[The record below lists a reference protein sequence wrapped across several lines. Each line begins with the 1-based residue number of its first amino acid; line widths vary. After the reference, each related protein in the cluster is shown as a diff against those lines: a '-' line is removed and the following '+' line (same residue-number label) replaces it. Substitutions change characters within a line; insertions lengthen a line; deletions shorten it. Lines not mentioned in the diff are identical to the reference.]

1 MARVFFHIGRNNS
14 AIRNISGI
22 CPIWN
27 IEFFL
32 SLKVFYCSFVF
43 FIYFS
48 LNNSSLF
55 QNDHDDGNKIS
66 LLQNS
71 RIPRWL
77 LCLVRPLASI
87 SCVCVCVCASKKF
100 FQVYNI
106 GMVFFHHH
114 HIHITHLSQLRCV
127 FGVCVCVFLQFNA
140 GKLTFWYLI
149 YFRRPFPNSS
159 SFSHC
164 DHHYY
169 YYWYIRIL
177 LRPISI

>member
-1 MARVFFHIGRNNS
+1 MARVFFPHWQEQFCHSKHLRYMSHMEYRI
-14 AIRNISGI
+14 
-22 CPIWN
+22 
-27 IEFFL
+27 FFVL
-32 SLKVFYCSFVF
+32 ESILLQFRF

-140 GKLTFWYLI
+140 GKLTF
-149 YFRRPFPNSS
+149 
-159 SFSHC
+159 
-164 DHHYY
+164 
-169 YYWYIRIL
+169 
-177 LRPISI
+177 